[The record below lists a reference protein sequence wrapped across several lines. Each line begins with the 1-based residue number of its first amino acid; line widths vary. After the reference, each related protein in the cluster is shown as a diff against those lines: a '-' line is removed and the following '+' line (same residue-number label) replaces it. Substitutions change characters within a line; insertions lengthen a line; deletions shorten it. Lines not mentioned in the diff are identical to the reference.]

1 VCNNSLEFVLR
12 EWNEMQ
18 FYHFDALGNT
28 VLLTRPDGDYGFGR
42 LHQTYYYGAW
52 GETYFYGS
60 PDDNPYQYV
69 GQLGYYTHYQDAT
82 LGMLQLG
89 VRFYEPG
96 TGRFGQR
103 DAWTWLPG
111 DIRSFGNPI
120 AAEAIAAAGT
130 KRPVLFCNR
139 YVGLHNSPTVF
150 VDPSGKGSFK
160 CKNPKPPKVC
170 RNGITNFHWCRGCE
184 ACCVRYCNE
193 HYIEE
198 PGDEWDKCL
207 NACRKETPRCQGIHK
222 WKYEARW

>member
-1 VCNNSLEFVLR
+1 
-12 EWNEMQ
+12 MQ

-103 DAWTWLPG
+103 DAIDTGPNLYVYG
-111 DIRSFGNPI
+111 KNN
-120 AAEAIAAAGT
+120 AAT
-130 KRPVLFCNR
+130 R
-139 YVGLHNSPTVF
+139 
-150 VDPSGKGSFK
+150 VDPSGRLCRTSASTEMAKPASIGGTLCRAACAAAGAVICGAVACSCTIGTVITVGGLTIPCTAVVISACAGSAGLAVV
-160 CKNPKPPKVC
+160 CADVICPP
-170 RNGITNFHWCRGCE
+170 
-184 ACCVRYCNE
+184 
-193 HYIEE
+193 
-198 PGDEWDKCL
+198 
-207 NACRKETPRCQGIHK
+207 
-222 WKYEARW
+222 